1 MSDKTFQAEQNHLQ
15 EVYDTLQ
22 STFELIDKSLKENA
36 KTAREFKQDSGK
48 RTALNFDSYADN
60 LDTFAAMETMNKQI
74 DYYNLKQEQMET
86 TKNKITRFL
95 PAPYFARIDLKY
107 PDESQEIPFY
117 IGSAGFSPTPED
129 PMILDWRSP
138 IADLYYNNKMGQ
150 TSYLA
155 NNRDVEVSVDTRR
168 QFLLHQN
175 KLDDIFDSDVAIQ
188 DPLLVKT
195 LQENKSNQ
203 MGSITATIQ
212 SEQNVIIR
220 DTDSQALL
228 VNGIAGS
235 GKTSVVLQR
244 IAYLLYRYRENLVA
258 DDVLLLTPNCL
269 FTTYINRIL
278 PSLGE
283 ESPRQMTF
291 QQLLDQFVDTKTEF
305 EGNRSHVE
313 LLSQEL
319 PKLELDTNN
328 FRNIKL
334 NGKLLF
340 GKTTIKKY
348 FDQTPKTLTLKK
360 RLTALTSTLISILE
374 NTIQRDSLSDEKQA
388 ELSELTES
396 QQEKIFGKTI
406 TPSSDKQVQQA
417 TKLMLQWQFR
427 KVSKVLSNMSW
438 LNLPTIVDNLTKTNT
453 KNKLDYAYAN
463 LYLKNLTNKSLRFV
477 MIDEIQDYS
486 LDQIKFLISA
496 YPKASWTLVGDEF
509 QSIQDSKTPLTF
521 DQLKKVFEAHSIKVK
536 QRDLVTSYRSSG
548 PITKTFVSYGSP
560 ELINKVKI
568 IQTNGENPQLFQSSD
583 EDELFENIKSQI
595 EQFSLNKLS
604 AIITSETKE
613 SQNIV
618 KYLDNPNIMV
628 ASDRSNL
635 PEKGIVV
642 LPLTL
647 AKGLEFDNVIIAN
660 VNNSYYT
667 GKVGSNR
674 LYTAFSRASK
684 KLFINSIDKFKP
696 NYNFN

>member
-1 MSDKTFQAEQNHLQ
+1 MSKSILRRE
-15 EVYDTLQ
+15 
-22 STFELIDKSLKENA
+22 STYSPNLVC
-36 KTAREFKQDSGK
+36 
-48 RTALNFDSYADN
+48 FDSYADN

-86 TKNKITRFL
+86 TKNKITRLL

-155 NNRDVEVSVDTRR
+155 NDRDVEVSVDTRR

-212 SEQNVIIR
+212 SEQNIIIR

-258 DDVLLLTPNCL
+258 DDVLLLTPNSL
-269 FTTYINRIL
+269 FTTYINRVL

-305 EGNRSHVE
+305 EGNQSHVE
-313 LLSQEL
+313 LLSEEL

-340 GKTTIKKY
+340 GKTTIKKH
-348 FDQTPKTLTLKK
+348 FDQTPKTLTLEK

-453 KNKLDYAYAN
+453 KNKLDYVYAN

-486 LDQIKFLISA
+486 LDQIKFLITA

-521 DQLKKVFEAHSIKVK
+521 DQLKTVFEAHSIKVK

-560 ELINKVKI
+560 ELINRVKI

-618 KYLDNPNIMV
+618 EYLDNPNITV

-635 PEKGIVV
+635 PEK
-642 LPLTL
+642 
-647 AKGLEFDNVIIAN
+647 
-660 VNNSYYT
+660 
-667 GKVGSNR
+667 
-674 LYTAFSRASK
+674 
-684 KLFINSIDKFKP
+684 
-696 NYNFN
+696 